1 VSSAATTYNDFA
13 MALGGGVDCSITR
26 HVSVRLGQLDWYHT
40 SINLNKF
47 YTSAFGGNLLEG
59 LATHQDN
66 LRFSAGA
73 VLRF

>member
-1 VSSAATTYNDFA
+1 V
-13 MALGGGVDCSITR
+13 R

-40 SINLNKF
+40 SIDLNKF
-47 YTSAFGGNLLEG
+47 YTDAFAGSLFQG

-73 VLRF
+73 VVWF